1 MIKQENELDIIEQ
14 LNNASS
20 VRGLVLTT
28 VTLFESKLDKLVQ
41 RVFRKD
47 DHAVKYAV
55 EPLLSN
61 AGPLGNLIVRL
72 KLLYALG
79 IVTQDT
85 YQDMERLIKLRETL
99 NSDSQ
104 EFSFTSPETLGPIK
118 KLHAIQ
124 KMGISQ
130 LETPEPDKEA
140 DINFYNMHMARK
152 EQVIRSAFALAIASI
167 CTELNKDNPLV

>member
-1 MIKQENELDIIEQ
+1 MRLFKLGCTWGTGAPSFYEYMKNEKIVLGDDSHVYEVGDIIAIT
-14 LNNASS
+14 N
-20 VRGLVLTT
+20 GFT
-28 VTLFESKLDKLVQ
+28 V
-41 RVFRKD
+41 
-47 DHAVKYAV
+47 
-55 EPLLSN
+55 
-61 AGPLGNLIVRL
+61 
-72 KLLYALG
+72 YALG

-130 LETPEPDKEA
+130 LEAPDPDKEA